1 MATKPIH
8 EKFQGLIESIQQG
21 LLRSTAANPV
31 NAGIGERIIDKTF
44 AEQLYGDKDAFMTR
58 YKDFEN
64 QYYEEISDIKNV
76 RRSFAKGLDVDLMR
90 NAGSID
96 LSILNLQSR
105 KKLENV
111 FAGSVLKIE
120 DLFANAGLPSKH
132 MPSSSPYRTPA
143 MFEIDQGLE
152 HPAQVML
159 NKTIF
164 NIDPTSNS
172 IADIK
177 FGTTNIM
184 SSKDLER
191 NLFQIGEMRKRD
203 AQGMSGL
210 LDFTPNADGST
221 KKIIT
226 FDVETTGLGSGSQV
240 RSISLAQ
247 RTNLDDMAQTV
258 EKFGYNSP
266 RMGGILAGP
275 QLSDTLSRFISR
287 SEDMGT
293 VVNSEEEF
301 LENMK
306 KVFTH
311 LNNADQ
317 VTGHN
322 VNFDITQSIRTMSG
336 MKGYQSEAELK
347 ALVSTFLERKNEDL
361 SFVVDTL
368 EMGRAY
374 ITDKAQQA
382 IGNEPDSVIR
392 GEEYIKKFFSTESLA
407 DVTTGGKATYAG
419 VENFVMN
426 TNLLDLMADEKHAPQ
441 IFEQIFKG
449 SHIAETD
456 TMLQDYI
463 LKYMHTGKLDFR
475 DPSNVS
481 TQAPAQLLDVAR
493 KTVFKSAATTAVT
506 NIADPQFL
514 TDTAMK
520 FAEGEGI
527 SGVRATISLQDI
539 LAGDLLEDSA
549 NKSLVQTQ
557 MNNNISQGFIKFD
570 KGKFK
575 LFTGA
580 AQEGMVLE
588 RTKAEDHLR
597 GLMADARNGLNL
609 EEIDAYGQK
618 FRYNAAEK
626 RIMSLG
632 ITVEQNSAMGM
643 MNRTLG
649 LTEATEVNPEKYVD
663 SVGDLYENFADAPS
677 RVQFRDIMRNNGSF
691 EAKNN
696 FSSGLNLGNF
706 DDASEVSARLTTHAQ
721 SALAAG
727 NKYGFLGVKESVIS
741 NILSS
746 GTSSLATEVYN
757 KANLGGFEDLGTGL
771 SAQITERF
779 AYAASNEIADVTSQF
794 GISHYKKQ
802 SSFRLAGEQGQ
813 AKKILLDYDYFK
825 SLSVSPPSSAVGAA
839 AGAMLGAT
847 AGVMPSAI
855 SVGEKIAEG
864 NLAVSFSVAE
874 RKDQGQMFK
883 TLNLVWKEGQDE
895 SGLTARSI
903 AEQLHADFIETDNYK
918 NKITS
923 LDMDELHTQAA
934 MFKETYKEQPG
945 LTVAEN
951 RERSIQSIV
960 TSIEERG
967 VGIASFGDK
976 TKESQAVVE
985 SMTEAVSKNGMDIAN
1000 DTSSLQ
1006 ANILGEAGDT
1016 LALGHVYDKKVIDAG
1031 GDEARR
1037 RLRAANEGVMADASK
1052 VGRALSEDDSLLNR
1066 AVTNLKSGRRQT
1078 PLSTAV
1084 ENYHKFKGPA
1094 GIAALGLTA
1103 LAGGYYMGKRKKETD
1118 SYNETLERQP
1128 TESFRQNS
1136 SSNYGSSVP
1145 SLNSTRRDPLVTAG
1159 VVGNL
1164 DNRKIGHTQM
1174 GNNKY
1179 NHLYGG

>member
-8 EKFQGLIESIQQG
+8 EKFQGLIQSIQQG

-31 NAGIGERIIDKTF
+31 NAGIGERIIDSTF

-64 QYYEEISDIKNV
+64 QYYEELSDIKNV
-76 RRSFAKGLDVDLMR
+76 RRSFAKNLDVDMMR

-111 FAGSVLKIE
+111 FAGKVLQIE
-120 DLFANAGLPSKH
+120 NLFANAGLPSKH

-172 IADIK
+172 IADIR

-210 LDFTPNADGST
+210 LDFTPNADGSA
-221 KKIIT
+221 KKIVT

-247 RTNLDDMAQTV
+247 RTNLDDRADTIY
-258 EKFGYNSP
+258 KFGYNSP

-275 QLSDTLSRFISR
+275 QLSDTLSGFISR
-287 SEDMGT
+287 SEEMGN
-293 VVNSEEEF
+293 VVGSEEEF

-382 IGNEPDSVIR
+382 IGSEPDSVIR

-481 TQAPAQLLDVAR
+481 AQAPAELLDVAR

-520 FAEGEGI
+520 YAEGEGI

-549 NKSLVQTQ
+549 NKTLVQTQ

-570 KGKFK
+570 KGNFK

-580 AQEGMVLE
+580 EQEGMVLE

-597 GLMADARNGLNL
+597 ALMADARNGLNL

-632 ITVEQNSAMGM
+632 ITVEQNSAIGM

-649 LTEATEVNPEKYVD
+649 LTEATEVSAEKYVD
-663 SVGDLYENFADAPS
+663 SVGDLYKNFADAPG

-691 EAKNN
+691 EARNN

-839 AGAMLGAT
+839 AGAI
-847 AGVMPSAI
+847 PSTI

-951 RERSIQSIV
+951 RERSIQSMV

-976 TKESQAVVE
+976 YNQDVVE
-985 SMTEAVSKNGMDIAN
+985 SMTEAISKNGMDIAN

-1031 GDEARR
+1031 GDEARG
-1037 RLRAANEGVMADASK
+1037 RLRAANEGAMADASK

-1145 SLNSTRRDPLVTAG
+1145 SLNSARRDPLVTAG

>member
-1 MATKPIH
+1 MAADPIH
-8 EKFQGLIESIQQG
+8 KKFQGLIENIQKG
-21 LLRSTAANPV
+21 LFRSTAANPA

-44 AEQLYGDKDAFMTR
+44 AEQLYGDKDAFMSR
-58 YKDFEN
+58 YRDFEE
-64 QYYEEISDIKNV
+64 QYYKELSDIKNV

-90 NAGSID
+90 NVGSID
-96 LSILNLQSR
+96 LSILNLDSR
-105 KKLENV
+105 KRLENS
-111 FAGSVLKIE
+111 FAGKVLKIE
-120 DLFANAGLPSKH
+120 DLFSNAGLPSKH

-143 MFEIDQGLE
+143 MFEVDQGLE

-172 IADIK
+172 IADVR
-177 FGTTNIM
+177 FGTTNIT

-191 NLFQIGEMRKRD
+191 NLFQIGKMKDRD
-203 AQGMSGL
+203 AQGMSKL
-210 LDFTPNADGST
+210 LDFTPNADGSA

-247 RTNLDDMAQTV
+247 RTNLDDMAETV
-258 EKFGYNSP
+258 AKFGYNSP
-266 RMGGILAGP
+266 RLGGILAGP
-275 QLSDTLSRFISR
+275 QLSDTLSGFLSR

-293 VVNSEEEF
+293 VINSEKEF

-306 KVFTH
+306 NVFRR
-311 LNNADQ
+311 LNEADQ

-336 MKGYQSEAELK
+336 MKGYQSDAELK
-347 ALVSTFLERKNEDL
+347 DLVSTFIKRKNEDL
-361 SFVVDTL
+361 SFVIDTL
-368 EMGRAY
+368 ELGRAY
-374 ITDKAQQA
+374 VTDKAQKA
-382 IGNEPDSVIR
+382 IAGEPDSVIR

-426 TNLLDLMADEKHAPQ
+426 TNLLDLMADEQHAPQ

-475 DPSNVS
+475 NLSNAS
-481 TQAPAQLLDVAR
+481 TNAPAELLDVAR

-520 FAEGEGI
+520 YAEGEGI

-557 MNNNISQGFIKFD
+557 INNNISQGFIKFD
-570 KGKFK
+570 KGNFK

-597 GLMADARNGLNL
+597 GLMADARNELNL

-632 ITVEQNSAMGM
+632 ITVEQNSAMGI

-649 LTEATEVNPEKYVD
+649 LTEATEVNAEKYVD
-663 SVGDLYENFADAPS
+663 SVGDLYKNFADAPS
-677 RVQFRDIMRNNGSF
+677 KMHFRDIMRNNGSF
-691 EAKNN
+691 EAKMN

-727 NKYGFLGVKESVIS
+727 NKYGFLGVKETVIS
-741 NILSS
+741 NILAS
-746 GTSSLATEVYN
+746 GTSSLATQVHT
-757 KANLGGFEDLGTGL
+757 KASLGGFEDLGAGL

-779 AYAASNEIADVTSQF
+779 AYAANDQIADVTSQF

-825 SLSVSPPSSAVGAA
+825 SLSVSPPSLSASSAV
-839 AGAMLGAT
+839 
-847 AGVMPSAI
+847 

-874 RKDQGQMFK
+874 RKDQGKMFK

-918 NKITS
+918 NKINS
-923 LDMDELHTQAA
+923 LDIDDLHTQAA

-951 RERSIQSIV
+951 REKAIQSMIA
-960 TSIEERG
+960 SIEERG
-967 VGIASFGDK
+967 VGIASFGEN
-976 TKESQAVVE
+976 TRESQAVVE
-985 SMTEAVSKNGMDIAN
+985 SMTEAISKNGMDIAN
-1000 DTSSLQ
+1000 DTPSLQ

-1031 GDEARR
+1031 GDEARS
-1037 RLRAANEGVMADASK
+1037 RLRAANEGAMADASK
-1052 VGRALSEDDSLLNR
+1052 VGKALSEDSNLLNR
-1066 AVTNLKSGRRQT
+1066 AITNLKSGRRQT

-1084 ENYHKFKGPA
+1084 ENYHKFKGPV

-1103 LAGGYYMGKRKKETD
+1103 LAGGYYIGKRKKETD
-1118 SYNETLERQP
+1118 LYNETLEQQP

-1145 SLNSTRRDPLVTAG
+1145 SLNSARRDPLVTAG

>member
-1 MATKPIH
+1 MAANPIH
-8 EKFQGLIESIQQG
+8 EKFQGLIESIQKG
-21 LLRSTAANPV
+21 LFRSTAANPA

-44 AEQLYGDKDAFMTR
+44 AEQLYGDKDAFMLR
-58 YKDFEN
+58 YKDFEE
-64 QYYEEISDIKNV
+64 QYYKELSDIKNV

-90 NAGSID
+90 NTGAID
-96 LSILNLQSR
+96 LSVLNLDSR
-105 KKLENV
+105 KRLENS
-111 FAGSVLKIE
+111 FAGKVLKIE
-120 DLFANAGLPSKH
+120 ELFSNAGLPSKH
-132 MPSSSPYRTPA
+132 MPSSNPYRTPA
-143 MFEIDQGLE
+143 MFEVDQGLE

-164 NIDPTSNS
+164 NIDPTSNA

-191 NLFQIGEMRKRD
+191 NLFQIGKMKDRD
-203 AQGMSGL
+203 AQGMSKL
-210 LDFTPNADGST
+210 LDFTPNADGSV

-266 RMGGILAGP
+266 RLGGILAGP
-275 QLSDTLSRFISR
+275 QLSDTLSGFLSR

-293 VVNSEEEF
+293 AVNSEEEF

-322 VNFDITQSIRTMSG
+322 VNFDITQSIRTMSA
-336 MKGYQSEAELK
+336 MKGYQSETELK
-347 ALVSTFLERKNEDL
+347 TLVSTFLEKKNQDL

-368 EMGRAY
+368 ELGRAY

-382 IGNEPDSVIR
+382 IGSEPDSVIR

-426 TNLLDLMADEKHAPQ
+426 TNLLDLMADEQHAPQ

-481 TQAPAQLLDVAR
+481 AQAPAELLDVAR

-520 FAEGEGI
+520 YAQGEGI

-570 KGKFK
+570 KGDFK

-649 LTEATEVNPEKYVD
+649 LTEATEVNAEKYVD

-677 RVQFRDIMRNNGSF
+677 KMHFRDIMRNNGSF
-691 EAKNN
+691 EAKMN

-706 DDASEVSARLTTHAQ
+706 DDASEVSARLTTQAQ

-727 NKYGFLGVKESVIS
+727 NKYGFLGVKETVIS
-741 NILSS
+741 NILAS
-746 GTSSLATEVYN
+746 GTSSLATQVHT
-757 KANLGGFEDLGTGL
+757 KASLGGFEDLGTGL

-779 AYAASNEIADVTSQF
+779 AYAANDQIADVTSQF

-825 SLSVSPPSSAVGAA
+825 SLSISPPSSAVGAA
-839 AGAMLGAT
+839 AGA
-847 AGVMPSAI
+847 VPSAI

-874 RKDQGQMFK
+874 RKDQGNMFK

-918 NKITS
+918 NKINS
-923 LDMDELHTQAA
+923 LDIDDLHTQAA

-945 LTVAEN
+945 LTVAQN
-951 RERSIQSIV
+951 RERAIQSMI

-967 VGIASFGDK
+967 VGIASFGEN
-976 TKESQAVVE
+976 TAASQAVVE
-985 SMTEAVSKNGMDIAN
+985 SMTEAISKNGMDIAN

-1031 GDEARR
+1031 GDVARG
-1037 RLRAANEGVMADASK
+1037 RLRAANEGAMADASK
-1052 VGRALSEDDSLLNR
+1052 VGKALSEDSNLLNR
-1066 AVTNLKSGRRQT
+1066 AITNLKSGRRQT

-1084 ENYHKFKGPA
+1084 ENYHKFKGPV

-1103 LAGGYYMGKRKKETD
+1103 LAGGYYIGNRKKETD
-1118 SYNETLERQP
+1118 SYNETLEQQP

-1145 SLNSTRRDPLVTAG
+1145 SLNSARRDPLVTAG

>member
-1 MATKPIH
+1 MAADPIH
-8 EKFQGLIESIQQG
+8 KKFQGLIESIQQG

-64 QYYEEISDIKNV
+64 QYYEELSDIKNV
-76 RRSFAKGLDVDLMR
+76 RRSFAKNLDVDMMR
-90 NAGSID
+90 NTGSID

-120 DLFANAGLPSKH
+120 DLFFNAGLPSKH

-210 LDFTPNADGST
+210 LDFTPNADGSA
-221 KKIIT
+221 KKIVT

-247 RTNLDDMAQTV
+247 RTNLDDRADTIY
-258 EKFGYNSP
+258 KFGYNSP

-275 QLSDTLSRFISR
+275 QLSDTLSGFISR
-287 SEDMGT
+287 SEEMGN
-293 VVNSEEEF
+293 VVGSEEEF

-347 ALVSTFLERKNEDL
+347 ALVSTFLKRKNEDL

-368 EMGRAY
+368 ELGRAY

-382 IGNEPDSVIR
+382 IGSEPDSVIR

-481 TQAPAQLLDVAR
+481 AQAPAELLDVAR

-520 FAEGEGI
+520 YAEGEGI

-570 KGKFK
+570 KGNFK

-580 AQEGMVLE
+580 EQEGMVLE

-597 GLMADARNGLNL
+597 ALMADARNGLNL

-632 ITVEQNSAMGM
+632 ITVEQNSAIGM

-649 LTEATEVNPEKYVD
+649 LTEATEVSPEKYVD
-663 SVGDLYENFADAPS
+663 SVGDLYNNFADAPG

-794 GISHYKKQ
+794 GISHYRKQ

-839 AGAMLGAT
+839 AGAI
-847 AGVMPSAI
+847 PSTI

-903 AEQLHADFIETDNYK
+903 AEQLHGDFIETDNYK

-976 TKESQAVVE
+976 YNQDVVE
-985 SMTEAVSKNGMDIAN
+985 SMTEAISKNGMDIAN

-1031 GDEARR
+1031 GDEARG
-1037 RLRAANEGVMADASK
+1037 RLRAANEGAMADASK

-1145 SLNSTRRDPLVTAG
+1145 SLNSARRDPLVTAG

>member
-1 MATKPIH
+1 MAADPIH
-8 EKFQGLIESIQQG
+8 KKFQGLIESIQKG
-21 LLRSTAANPV
+21 LFRSTHTAAGRPE

-44 AEQLYGDKDAFMTR
+44 AEQLYGDKDAFMSR
-58 YKDFEN
+58 YKDFEE
-64 QYYEEISDIKNV
+64 QYYKELSDIKNV

-90 NAGSID
+90 NTGAID
-96 LSILNLQSR
+96 LSILNLDSR
-105 KKLENV
+105 KRLENS
-111 FAGSVLKIE
+111 FAGKVLKIE
-120 DLFANAGLPSKH
+120 ELLSNAGLPSKH

-143 MFEIDQGLE
+143 MFEVDQGLE

-191 NLFQIGEMRKRD
+191 NLFQIGKMKDRD
-203 AQGMSGL
+203 AQGMSKL
-210 LDFTPNADGST
+210 LDFTPNADGSA

-266 RMGGILAGP
+266 RLGGILAGP
-275 QLSDTLSRFISR
+275 QLSDTLSGFLSR

-322 VNFDITQSIRTMSG
+322 VNFDITQSIRTMSA
-336 MKGYQSEAELK
+336 MKGYQSETELK
-347 ALVSTFLERKNEDL
+347 TLVSTFLERKNQDL

-368 EMGRAY
+368 ELGRAY
-374 ITDKAQQA
+374 ITDKAQKA
-382 IGNEPDSVIR
+382 IAAEPDSVIR

-426 TNLLDLMADEKHAPQ
+426 TNLLDLMADEQHAPQ

-481 TQAPAQLLDVAR
+481 AQAPAELLDVAR

-520 FAEGEGI
+520 YAQGEGI

-580 AQEGMVLE
+580 AQEGIDLE

-649 LTEATEVNPEKYVD
+649 LTEATEVNAEKYVD
-663 SVGDLYENFADAPS
+663 SVGDLYKNFADAPS
-677 RVQFRDIMRNNGSF
+677 KMHFRDIMRNNGSF

-706 DDASEVSARLTTHAQ
+706 DEASEVSARLTTHAQ
-721 SALAAG
+721 ASLAAG
-727 NKYGFLGVKESVIS
+727 NKYGFLGVKETVIS
-741 NILSS
+741 NILAS
-746 GTSSLATEVYN
+746 GTSSLATQVHT
-757 KANLGGFEDLGTGL
+757 KASLGGFEDLGAGL

-779 AYAASNEIADVTSQF
+779 AYAANDQIADVTSQF

-825 SLSVSPPSSAVGAA
+825 SLSISPPSSAVGAA
-839 AGAMLGAT
+839 AGA
-847 AGVMPSAI
+847 VPSAI

-874 RKDQGQMFK
+874 RKDQGKMFK

-918 NKITS
+918 NKINS
-923 LDMDELHTQAA
+923 LDIDDLHTQAA

-951 RERSIQSIV
+951 RERAIQSMI

-967 VGIASFGDK
+967 VGIASFGEN
-976 TKESQAVVE
+976 TAASQAVVE
-985 SMTEAVSKNGMDIAN
+985 SMTEAISKNGMDIAN

-1031 GDEARR
+1031 GDEARS
-1037 RLRAANEGVMADASK
+1037 RLRAANEGAMADASK
-1052 VGRALSEDDSLLNR
+1052 VGKALSEDSNLLNR
-1066 AVTNLKSGRRQT
+1066 AITNLKSGRRQT

-1084 ENYHKFKGPA
+1084 ENYHKFKGPV

-1118 SYNETLERQP
+1118 LYNETLEQQP

-1145 SLNSTRRDPLVTAG
+1145 SLNSARRDPLVTAG

>member
-1 MATKPIH
+1 MAANPIH
-8 EKFQGLIESIQQG
+8 EKFQGLIESIQKG
-21 LLRSTAANPV
+21 LFRSTHTAAGRPE

-44 AEQLYGDKDAFMTR
+44 AEQLYGDKDAFMSR
-58 YKDFEN
+58 YKDFEE
-64 QYYEEISDIKNV
+64 QYYKELSDIKNV

-90 NAGSID
+90 NTGAID
-96 LSILNLQSR
+96 LSILNLDSR
-105 KKLENV
+105 KRLENS
-111 FAGSVLKIE
+111 FAGKVLKIE
-120 DLFANAGLPSKH
+120 ELLSNAGLPSKH

-143 MFEIDQGLE
+143 MFEVDQGLE

-159 NKTIF
+159 NRTIF

-172 IADIK
+172 IADVR
-177 FGTTNIM
+177 FGTTNIA

-191 NLFQIGEMRKRD
+191 NLFQIGKMKDRD
-203 AQGMSGL
+203 AQGMSKL
-210 LDFTPNADGST
+210 LDFTPNADGSA

-266 RMGGILAGP
+266 RLGGILAGP
-275 QLSDTLSRFISR
+275 QLSDTLSGFLSR

-322 VNFDITQSIRTMSG
+322 VNFDITQSIRTMSA
-336 MKGYQSEAELK
+336 MKGYQSETELK
-347 ALVSTFLERKNEDL
+347 TLVSTFLERKNQDL

-368 EMGRAY
+368 ELGRAY
-374 ITDKAQQA
+374 ITDKAQKA
-382 IGNEPDSVIR
+382 IAAEPDSVIR

-426 TNLLDLMADEKHAPQ
+426 TNLLDLMADEQHAPQ

-481 TQAPAQLLDVAR
+481 AQAPAELLDVAR

-520 FAEGEGI
+520 YAQGEGI

-580 AQEGMVLE
+580 AQEGIDLE

-649 LTEATEVNPEKYVD
+649 LTEATEVNAEKYVD
-663 SVGDLYENFADAPS
+663 SVGDLYKNFADAPS
-677 RVQFRDIMRNNGSF
+677 KMHFRDIMRNNGSF

-706 DDASEVSARLTTHAQ
+706 DEASEVSARLTTHAQ
-721 SALAAG
+721 ASLAAG
-727 NKYGFLGVKESVIS
+727 NKYGFLGVKETVIS
-741 NILSS
+741 NILAS
-746 GTSSLATEVYN
+746 GTSSLATQVHT
-757 KANLGGFEDLGTGL
+757 KASLGGFEDLGAGL

-779 AYAASNEIADVTSQF
+779 AYAANDQIADVTSQF

-825 SLSVSPPSSAVGAA
+825 SLSISPPSSAVGAA
-839 AGAMLGAT
+839 AGA
-847 AGVMPSAI
+847 VPSAI

-874 RKDQGQMFK
+874 RKDQGKMFK

-918 NKITS
+918 NKINS
-923 LDMDELHTQAA
+923 LDIDDLHTQAA

-951 RERSIQSIV
+951 RERAIQSMI

-967 VGIASFGDK
+967 VGIASFGEN
-976 TKESQAVVE
+976 TTESQAVVE
-985 SMTEAVSKNGMDIAN
+985 SMTEAISKNGMDIAN

-1031 GDEARR
+1031 GDEARS
-1037 RLRAANEGVMADASK
+1037 RLRAANEGAMADASK
-1052 VGRALSEDDSLLNR
+1052 VGKALSEDSNLLNR
-1066 AVTNLKSGRRQT
+1066 AITNLKSGRRQT

-1084 ENYHKFKGPA
+1084 ENYHKFKGPV

-1118 SYNETLERQP
+1118 LYNETLEQQP

-1145 SLNSTRRDPLVTAG
+1145 SLNSARRDPLVTAG

>member
-1 MATKPIH
+1 MAAKPIH
-8 EKFQGLIESIQQG
+8 EKFQGLIENIQKG
-21 LLRSTAANPV
+21 LFRSTHTAAGRPE

-64 QYYEEISDIKNV
+64 QYYEELSDIKNV
-76 RRSFAKGLDVDLMR
+76 RRSFAKNLDVDMMR
-90 NAGSID
+90 NTGSID

-120 DLFANAGLPSKH
+120 DLFSNAGLPSKH

-143 MFEIDQGLE
+143 MFEVDQGLE

-191 NLFQIGEMRKRD
+191 NLFQIGKMKDRD
-203 AQGMSGL
+203 AQGMSKL
-210 LDFTPNADGST
+210 LDFTPNADGSA

-247 RTNLDDMAQTV
+247 RANLDDMAKTV

-266 RMGGILAGP
+266 RLGGILAGP
-275 QLSDTLSRFISR
+275 QLSDTLSGFLSR

-311 LNNADQ
+311 LNEADQ

-336 MKGYQSEAELK
+336 MKGYQSSTELK
-347 ALVSTFLERKNEDL
+347 DLVSTFLERKNEDL
-361 SFVVDTL
+361 SFVIDTL
-368 EMGRAY
+368 ELGRAY

-382 IGNEPDSVIR
+382 IGSEPDSVVR

-426 TNLLDLMADEKHAPQ
+426 TNLLDLMADEQHAPQ

-481 TQAPAQLLDVAR
+481 AQAPAQLLDVAR

-520 FAEGEGI
+520 YAEGEGI

-570 KGKFK
+570 KGNFK

-649 LTEATEVNPEKYVD
+649 LTEATEVNAEKYVD
-663 SVGDLYENFADAPS
+663 SVGDLYKNFADTPS
-677 RVQFRDIMRNNGSF
+677 KMHFRDIMRNNGSF
-691 EAKNN
+691 EAKMN

-706 DDASEVSARLTTHAQ
+706 DDASKVSARLTTHAQ

-727 NKYGFLGVKESVIS
+727 NKYGFLGVKETVIS
-741 NILSS
+741 NILAS
-746 GTSSLATEVYN
+746 GTSSLATQVHT
-757 KANLGGFEDLGTGL
+757 KASLGGFEDLGAGL

-779 AYAASNEIADVTSQF
+779 AYAANDQIADVTSQF

-825 SLSVSPPSSAVGAA
+825 SLSVSPPSLSASSAV
-839 AGAMLGAT
+839 
-847 AGVMPSAI
+847 

-874 RKDQGQMFK
+874 RKDQGKMFK

-903 AEQLHADFIETDNYK
+903 AEQLHTDFIETDNYK

-934 MFKETYKEQPG
+934 MFKETYKGMEKPDIIESMI
-945 LTVAEN
+945 A
-951 RERSIQSIV
+951 
-960 TSIEERG
+960 SIEERG
-967 VGIASFGDK
+967 VGIASFGEN
-976 TKESQAVVE
+976 TTESQAVVE
-985 SMTEAVSKNGMDIAN
+985 SMTEAISKNGMDIAN

-1031 GDEARR
+1031 GDQARG
-1037 RLRAANEGVMADASK
+1037 RLRAANEAAMTDASK
-1052 VGRALSEDDSLLNR
+1052 VGKALSEDSNLLNR
-1066 AVTNLKSGRRQT
+1066 AITNLKSGRRQT

-1103 LAGGYYMGKRKKETD
+1103 LAGGYYIGKRKKETD
-1118 SYNETLERQP
+1118 SYNETLEQQP

-1145 SLNSTRRDPLVTAG
+1145 SLNSARRDPLVTAG

>member
-1 MATKPIH
+1 MAADPIH
-8 EKFQGLIESIQQG
+8 QKFQGLIENIQKG
-21 LLRSTAANPV
+21 LFRSTHTAAGRPEK
-31 NAGIGERIIDKTF
+31 AGIGERIIDKTF
-44 AEQLYGDKDAFMTR
+44 AEQLYGDKDAFMSR
-58 YKDFEN
+58 YKDFEE
-64 QYYEEISDIKNV
+64 QYYKELSDIKNV

-90 NAGSID
+90 NIGAID
-96 LSILNLQSR
+96 LSILNLDSR
-105 KKLENV
+105 KRLENS
-111 FAGSVLKIE
+111 FAGKVLKIE
-120 DLFANAGLPSKH
+120 DLFSNAGLPSKH

-143 MFEIDQGLE
+143 MFEVDQGLE

-164 NIDPTSNS
+164 NIDPTSNA

-191 NLFQIGEMRKRD
+191 NLFQIGKMKDRD
-203 AQGMSGL
+203 AQGMSKL
-210 LDFTPNADGST
+210 LDFTPNADGSA

-247 RTNLDDMAQTV
+247 RTNLDDMAKTV

-266 RMGGILAGP
+266 RLGGILAGP
-275 QLSDTLSRFISR
+275 QLSDTLSGFLSR
-287 SEDMGT
+287 SEDIGT
-293 VVNSEEEF
+293 VVKSEEEF

-306 KVFTH
+306 NVFRH
-311 LNNADQ
+311 LNDADQ

-336 MKGYQSEAELK
+336 MKGYQSSTELK
-347 ALVSTFLERKNEDL
+347 DLVSTFIKRKNEDL
-361 SFVVDTL
+361 SFVIDTL
-368 EMGRAY
+368 EVGRAY
-374 ITDKAQQA
+374 ITDKAQKA
-382 IGNEPDSVIR
+382 IAGEPDSVIR

-426 TNLLDLMADEKHAPQ
+426 TNLLDLMADEQHAPQ

-481 TQAPAQLLDVAR
+481 AQAPAELLDVAR

-520 FAEGEGI
+520 YAQGEGI

-580 AQEGMVLE
+580 AQEGIDLE

-649 LTEATEVNPEKYVD
+649 LTEATEVNAEKYVD
-663 SVGDLYENFADAPS
+663 SVGDLYKNFADAPS
-677 RVQFRDIMRNNGSF
+677 KMHFRDIMRNNGSF

-706 DDASEVSARLTTHAQ
+706 DEASEVSARLTTHAQ
-721 SALAAG
+721 ASLAAG
-727 NKYGFLGVKESVIS
+727 NKYGFLGVKETVIS
-741 NILSS
+741 NILAS
-746 GTSSLATEVYN
+746 GTSSLATQVHT
-757 KANLGGFEDLGTGL
+757 KASLGGFEDLGTGL

-779 AYAASNEIADVTSQF
+779 AYAANDQIADVTSQF

-825 SLSVSPPSSAVGAA
+825 SLSISPPSSAVGAA
-839 AGAMLGAT
+839 AGA
-847 AGVMPSAI
+847 VPSAI

-874 RKDQGQMFK
+874 RKDQGNMFK

-918 NKITS
+918 NKINS
-923 LDMDELHTQAA
+923 LDIDDLHTQAA

-945 LTVAEN
+945 LTVAQN
-951 RERSIQSIV
+951 RERAIQSMI

-967 VGIASFGDK
+967 VGIASFGEN
-976 TKESQAVVE
+976 TAASQAVVE
-985 SMTEAVSKNGMDIAN
+985 SMTEAISKNGMDIAN

-1031 GDEARR
+1031 GDEARS
-1037 RLRAANEGVMADASK
+1037 RLRAANEGAMADASK
-1052 VGRALSEDDSLLNR
+1052 VGKALSEDSNLLNR
-1066 AVTNLKSGRRQT
+1066 AITNLKSGRRQT

-1084 ENYHKFKGPA
+1084 ENYHKFKGPV

-1118 SYNETLERQP
+1118 LYNETLEQQP

-1145 SLNSTRRDPLVTAG
+1145 SLNSARRDPLVTAG

>member
-8 EKFQGLIESIQQG
+8 EKFQGLIENIQQG
-21 LLRSTAANPV
+21 LFRSTHSAAGRPE

-64 QYYEEISDIKNV
+64 QYYEELSDIKNV
-76 RRSFAKGLDVDLMR
+76 RRSFAKNLDVDMMR
-90 NAGSID
+90 NTGSID

-120 DLFANAGLPSKH
+120 DLFFNAGLPSKH

-172 IADIK
+172 IADIR

-210 LDFTPNADGST
+210 LDFTPNADGSA
-221 KKIIT
+221 KKIVT

-247 RTNLDDMAQTV
+247 RTNLDDRADTIY
-258 EKFGYNSP
+258 KFGYNSP

-275 QLSDTLSRFISR
+275 QLSDTLSGFISR
-287 SEDMGT
+287 SEEMGN
-293 VVNSEEEF
+293 VVGSEEEF

-347 ALVSTFLERKNEDL
+347 ALVSTFLKRKNEDL

-382 IGNEPDSVIR
+382 IGSEPDSVIR

-481 TQAPAQLLDVAR
+481 AQAPAELLDVAR

-520 FAEGEGI
+520 YAEGEGI

-570 KGKFK
+570 KGNFK

-580 AQEGMVLE
+580 EQEGMVLE

-597 GLMADARNGLNL
+597 ALMADARNGLNL

-632 ITVEQNSAMGM
+632 ITVEQNSAIGM

-649 LTEATEVNPEKYVD
+649 LTEATEVSPEKYVD
-663 SVGDLYENFADAPS
+663 SVGDLYNNFADAPG

-794 GISHYKKQ
+794 GISHYRKQ

-839 AGAMLGAT
+839 TGAI
-847 AGVMPSAI
+847 PSTI

-903 AEQLHADFIETDNYK
+903 AEQLHGDFIETDNYK

-976 TKESQAVVE
+976 YNQDVVE
-985 SMTEAVSKNGMDIAN
+985 SMTEAISKNGMDIAN

-1031 GDEARR
+1031 GDEARD
-1037 RLRAANEGVMADASK
+1037 RLRAANEGAMADASK

-1145 SLNSTRRDPLVTAG
+1145 SLNSARRDPLVTAG